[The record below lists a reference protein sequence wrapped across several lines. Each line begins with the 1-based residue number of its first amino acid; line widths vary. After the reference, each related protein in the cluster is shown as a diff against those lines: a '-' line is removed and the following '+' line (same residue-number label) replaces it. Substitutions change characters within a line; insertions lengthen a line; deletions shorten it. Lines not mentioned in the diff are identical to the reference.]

1 MTTLKLRIQEDMKAA
16 MRAQEKQRLDTIR
29 LIIAAIKQAEID
41 SRTEGSR
48 EEADDTRV
56 MAVLEKMIK
65 QRKDSIQQ
73 YQAANRKDLADQEAY
88 EISVIQTYL
97 PAQLS
102 EAEIDALIAA
112 AMQATGATSG
122 KDMGKVIAELKPKL
136 QGKADM
142 GAVSAKVKAKL
153 AG

>member
-1 MTTLKLRIQEDMKAA
+1 MTTLKLRIQDDMKAA

-29 LIIAAIKQAEID
+29 LIMAAVKQAEID

-48 EEADDTRV
+48 EEADDARV
-56 MAVLEKMIK
+56 LAVLEKMIK

-73 YQAANRKDLADQEAY
+73 YEAANRKDLADQEAY
-88 EISVIQTYL
+88 EINIIQVYM

-102 EAEIDALIAA
+102 EAEIDNLIAA
-112 AMQATGATSG
+112 AIQTTGATSG

-142 GAVSAKVKAKL
+142 GAVSGKVKAKL